1 MTAKREPRASGRSTS
16 TRSAQQRLGMV
27 PKRASA
33 AIRLAHAT
41 AKAFVSHLPG
51 SVHATRVK
59 ANATTSA
66 LQILPDSTL
75 RGLAASSLGL
85 GAGFYLAG
93 VPRLVTAAAMAPA
106 MVIGAA
112 ILLRPGDQGAAP
124 EAAR

>member
-1 MTAKREPRASGRSTS
+1 MVARRAWG
-16 TRSAQQRLGMV
+16 
-27 PKRASA
+27 
-33 AIRLAHAT
+33 AIHLVHAT
-41 AKAFVSHLPG
+41 AKAFASQLPG
-51 SVHATRVK
+51 SVHATRVG

-106 MVIGAA
+106 MIIAAA
-112 ILLRPGDQGAAP
+112 ILLRPGDQFAAS

>member
-1 MTAKREPRASGRSTS
+1 MSAKLGPRRSERPTS
-16 TRSAQQRLGMV
+16 TRSGRKRPGIVAR
-27 PKRASA
+27 RASGVIYWA
-33 AIRLAHAT
+33 NAT
-41 AKAFVSHLPG
+41 TQTFASHLPG
-51 SVHATRVK
+51 MLHATRVR

-75 RGLAASSLGL
+75 RGLAATSAGL

-112 ILLRPGDQGAAP
+112 ILLRPGDHVTAPQGA
-124 EAAR
+124 R

>member
-1 MTAKREPRASGRSTS
+1 MPAKPEPRPSGRPTSAGSGRKRLGIFARRASGAIHL
-16 TRSAQQRLGMV
+16 AQAMAR
-27 PKRASA
+27 
-33 AIRLAHAT
+33 T
-41 AKAFVSHLPG
+41 FVSHLPAT
-51 SVHATRVK
+51 VHATRVG

-75 RGLAASSLGL
+75 RGLAASSVGL

-112 ILLRPGDQGAAP
+112 IVVRPGDHATVP
-124 EAAR
+124 EAAG